1 MPLNRDNT
9 TQHTILATHRDKLIN
24 DITKH
29 LTNDNNYTQHSAISR
44 PTIFVLAEIG
54 ILAFILGAA
63 ISSLTHTVTPVLV
76 ATALLLA
83 LLICPHL
90 SVFSQKKWKADTT
103 KIGQLLESRYGTN
116 YTSTSFIKQETEFIQ
131 SLNQKPSTVN
141 KDLVKQRVAKR
152 LDRTTSFQA
161 PTEEFAAIDGEYG
174 SVDLRDVAYALRDL
188 TE

>member
-9 TQHTILATHRDKLIN
+9 TQHAILTTHHTKIRD

-29 LTNDNNYTQHSAISR
+29 LTNDNNYTHRSLISQ
-44 PTIFVLAEIG
+44 PTVFVLAEVG
-54 ILAFILGAA
+54 ILTFILGA
-63 ISSLTHTVTPVLV
+63 SLSTLTHTPIPALI
-76 ATALLLA
+76 ATVILLA

-90 SVFSQKKWKADTT
+90 QPFSQKKWKADTT

-116 YTSTSFIKQETEFIQ
+116 YSSTSFIKQETEFIQ
-131 SLNQKPSTVN
+131 SLNQQPSTVN
-141 KDLVKQRVAKR
+141 KELIRQRVDAH
-152 LDRTTSFQA
+152 LAHTEAFQA

-174 SVDLRDVAYALRDL
+174 SVDLRDAAYALRDL